1 MKVSD
6 VIGIDVSK
14 LTIDV
19 RMHVNQKYGQFENSK
34 KGFDK
39 MCQWVY
45 KNNPTPKEEIMFV
58 FEHTG
63 LYSYNLAVYLHKH
76 EIPFDMVPGLEIK
89 RSLGIVRGKNDKID
103 AEKIARYAY
112 RLRDEIIPYKLPS
125 EDLENLKRLFSLRN
139 RLIKQRAGY
148 KASYKEQKRVYRVKD
163 NATLLGVQEKMIN
176 YLTKQVNAIEEEMHG
191 IIKGNEKLLK
201 QYNLITSITSIGSQT
216 ALYMIVLTAG
226 FTKFKNWRKFASF
239 SGIAPFPHS
248 SGTSIKG
255 KTKVSHLANK
265 KMKSLLNLCAINSI
279 QYNLEMKLYYK
290 RKTEEGKHPYSTIN
304 AIRNKL
310 LARIFAIVQREQPYV
325 NFLKFAA

>member
-19 RMHVNQKYGQFENSK
+19 RIHIDQRYGQFENSK

-39 MCQWVY
+39 MCNWVF
-45 KNNPTPKEEIMFV
+45 KNNPTPKEEILFV

-63 LYSYNLAVYLHKH
+63 LYSYNLAVYLNNKGISFH
-76 EIPFDMVPGLEIK
+76 IAPGLEIK
-89 RSLGIVRGKNDKID
+89 RSLGISRGKDDKID
-103 AEKIARYAY
+103 AAKIARYAY

-125 EDLENLKRLFSLRN
+125 DELENLKRLFSLRN
-139 RLIKQRAGY
+139 RLVKQRAGF
-148 KASYKEQKRVYRVKD
+148 KASLKEQKRVYRVKD
-163 NATLLGVQEKMIN
+163 NTILLGTQEKMIK
-176 YLTKQVNAIEEEMHG
+176 YLAKQINTIQEEMHS
-191 IIKGNEKLLK
+191 IIKSNDKLLK
-201 QYNLITSITSIGSQT
+201 QYNLITSITSVGSQT
-216 ALYMIVLTAG
+216 ALSMIVLTAG

-239 SGIAPFPHS
+239 SGIAPFPNR

-265 KMKSLLNLCAINSI
+265 NIKGLLNLCSINAI
-279 QYNLEMKLYYK
+279 QYNLEIKLYYEK
-290 RKTEEGKHPYSTIN
+290 KVAEGKHPYSTIN

-310 LARIFAIVQREQPYV
+310 LARIFAVVQREQPYV

>member
-1 MKVSD
+1 MKISD

-19 RMHVNQKYGQFENSK
+19 RIHVDQRYGQFENSK
-34 KGFDK
+34 KGFNK
-39 MCQWVY
+39 MCHWVF
-45 KNNPTPKEEIMFV
+45 KNNSTPREEILFV

-63 LYSYNLAVYLHKH
+63 LYSYNLAVYLNKQ
-76 EIPFDMVPGLEIK
+76 EIPFHMVPGLEIK
-89 RSLGIVRGKNDKID
+89 RSLGISRGKDDKVD
-103 AEKIARYAY
+103 ATKIARYGY

-125 EDLENLKRLFSLRN
+125 QELENLKRLFSLRN
-139 RLIKQRAGY
+139 RLVKQRAGF
-148 KASYKEQKRVYRVKD
+148 KASLKEQKRVYRVKD
-163 NATLLGVQEKMIN
+163 NTILLGIQEKMIK
-176 YLTKQVNAIEEEMHG
+176 YLTKQINTIQEEMYG
-191 IIKGNEKLLK
+191 IIKSNDELLK
-201 QYNLITSITSIGSQT
+201 QYNLITSITSVGVQT
-216 ALYMIVLTAG
+216 ALTMIVLTAG

-239 SGIAPFPHS
+239 SGIAPFPHR

-265 KMKSLLNLCAINSI
+265 KIKGRLNQCAINAI

-290 RKTEEGKHPYSTIN
+290 RRTEEGKHPYSTIN

-310 LARIFAIVQREQPYV
+310 LARIFAVVQREQPYV